1 MEVGNFIVKQVR
13 KNGLTIPTKLLESIG
28 VKVGDVVGILLEKNQ
43 LRIVKVVIQL
53 PEVEKSEVRK
63 VEKSEVTKV
72 KQPYKPYSR
81 IKYMWKLMYQL
92 ADKLNIHINDVKQ
105 MVCDSLVIDPNELE
119 ENADKVIEWLE
130 ERLGE
135 FDKKYGDFTPAD
147 ELNKKVS
154 KETLDKIKKLLKRLE
169 DKTDLSVDE
178 FIVRIE
184 EDLGFKI
191 SKDMSEVEAEQVI
204 DKIKELYKE
213 YGVRLPKKI

>member
-1 MEVGNFIVKQVR
+1 MAKRPKVAKVKIGNIS
-13 KNGLTIPTKLLESIG
+13 IDIYDSDLLFKI
-28 VKVGDVVGILLEKNQ
+28 LEKY
-43 LRIVKVVIQL
+43 IS
-53 PEVEKSEVRK
+53 PETPLSVESTEKPKSTQSA
-63 VEKSEVTKV
+63 EKPIKSK
-72 KQPYKPYSR
+72 KPIKPYSR

-213 YGVRLPKKI
+213 YGVRLPRKI

>member
-1 MEVGNFIVKQVR
+1 MAKRPKVAKVKIGNIS
-13 KNGLTIPTKLLESIG
+13 IDIYDSDLLFKI
-28 VKVGDVVGILLEKNQ
+28 LEKY
-43 LRIVKVVIQL
+43 IS
-53 PEVEKSEVRK
+53 PEIAKSIKWPTIAISTISGEKPESTQSA
-63 VEKSEVTKV
+63 EKPIKSK
-72 KQPYKPYSR
+72 KPIRPYSR